1 MTVKKNRILNKE
13 EVQQKI
19 DRIAY
24 EILED
29 NYEEKKILLIGIKE
43 RGFLLAKQLQK
54 DRKSVV

>member
-29 NYEEKKILLIGIKE
+29 NYEEKKYC
-43 RGFLLAKQLQK
+43 
-54 DRKSVV
+54 